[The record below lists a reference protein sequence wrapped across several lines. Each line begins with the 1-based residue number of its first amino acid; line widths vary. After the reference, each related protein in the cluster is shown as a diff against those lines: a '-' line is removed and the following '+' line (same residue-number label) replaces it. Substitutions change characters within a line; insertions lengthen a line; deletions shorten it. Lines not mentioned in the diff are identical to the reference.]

1 MLRCGDIACFRNE
14 AGVTFEQNRRRQ
26 AGYYGEFM
34 LLHDANTS
42 PLPAYYLVN
51 FGIRN
56 IMTTIQKATQLMKE
70 KSFLCNVGALGV
82 SGSIICCLSP
92 SMISPI
98 AGSYGIAEQRHVPN
112 LPCSNRKPGK
122 MHRTTPR
129 STSQVPVALP
139 NRSNNA
145 RKKKKRKQV
154 ITFCLFG

>member
-70 KSFLCNVGALGV
+70 KSFLCNAGALGV
-82 SGSIICCLSP
+82 SGSNLYCCLSP
-92 SMISPI
+92 FMISPV
-98 AGSYGIAEQRHVPN
+98 AGSMV
-112 LPCSNRKPGK
+112 
-122 MHRTTPR
+122 
-129 STSQVPVALP
+129 LP
-139 NRSNNA
+139 NNA
-145 RKKKKRKQV
+145 MYEPPMQ
-154 ITFCLFG
+154 